1 METTPEQ
8 KDETDHTLW
17 EFVKM
22 WASLI
27 MLSIESFWPYPENEQ
42 NRDTV
47 KCDTQKETKVNK

>member
-1 METTPEQ
+1 MKNRYRVLSNSIMETPPEQ

-27 MLSIESFWPYPENEQ
+27 MLSLESFSEENDKK
-42 NRDTV
+42 R
-47 KCDTQKETKVNK
+47 KK